1 VSEVQGNQLNTLLA
15 RVPAVERVM
24 SSLAVQPLLAEY
36 GRTQVL
42 AAVRTTLDAL
52 RCELQSAAAVQGE
65 SHGAATTLT
74 QTAAK
79 AAAQTAG
86 SDETQ
91 LATSLPTRA
100 TAQAE
105 TPTVSQGAGAPS
117 ADACD
122 ETHIAGQAAV
132 LLAQRAQSHLRTVF
146 NLTGTVLHTN
156 LGRALLPDEAV
167 SAVVEAMTRPANLEF
182 DLATG
187 SRGDRDDLID
197 DLICELTGAEAA
209 TVVNNNAAAVLLALS
224 TLASKKEV
232 IVSRGEL
239 VEIGGAFR
247 LPDIMSRAG
256 ARLREVGTTNRTHL
270 KDYEEAIGPRTAMLM
285 KVHCS
290 NYAISGFTKSVELNE
305 LAPLAQRNGLPV
317 GVDLGSGTL
326 VDLTQWGLPREPTVR
341 ETVAAGAD
349 LVTFSGDKLLGGPQ
363 AGLIVG
369 RAELIRKIKKHPLKR
384 ALRVGKLT
392 LAALEPVLRLYQAP
406 EFLRERL
413 TTLRL
418 LTRPAAEMRAF
429 AERVLPVLQRALGE
443 NFTVSAEPMFSQI
456 GSGALPVEQ
465 LPSYG
470 LVVRH
475 TTGKRNG
482 RALMKLEKALRELPR
497 PVIGRIADDALRLD
511 LRCLEAADEA
521 AFLAQCEEVHA

>member
-1 VSEVQGNQLNTLLA
+1 MSEVSGHELNALLA
-15 RVPAVERVM
+15 RVPSVERVM
-24 SSLAVQPLLAEY
+24 SSAALEPCINAY

-42 AAVRTTLDAL
+42 AAVRTTLDAWRNSVL
-52 RCELQSAAAVQGE
+52 AGVAD
-65 SHGAATTLT
+65 AATTPATLDEARI
-74 QTAAK
+74 AAEV
-79 AAAQTAG
+79 ARM
-86 SDETQ
+86 
-91 LATSLPTRA
+91 LA
-100 TAQAE
+100 E
-105 TPTVSQGAGAPS
+105 
-117 ADACD
+117 
-122 ETHIAGQAAV
+122 
-132 LLAQRAQSHLRTVF
+132 RAQSRLRTVF

-167 SAVVEAMTRPANLEF
+167 RAVVDALTRPANLEF

-187 SRGDRDDLID
+187 RRGDRDDLID
-197 DLICELTGAEAA
+197 GLICELTGAEAA
-209 TVVNNNAAAVLLALS
+209 TVVNNNAAAVLLTLS
-224 TLASKKEV
+224 ALASKKEV

-247 LPDIMSRAG
+247 IPDIMSRAG

-270 KDYEEAIGPRTAMLM
+270 KDYQEAIGPRTAMLM

-290 NYAISGFTKSVELNE
+290 NYAISGFTKTVELQE
-305 LAPLAQRNGLPV
+305 LVPLARKHGLPV
-317 GVDLGSGTL
+317 AVDLGSGTL
-326 VDLTQWGLPREPTVR
+326 VDLAQWGLPREPTVR

-369 RAELIRKIKKHPLKR
+369 RKELIGKIRKHPLKR

-418 LTRPAAEMRAF
+418 LTRPSEDTRAA
-429 AERVLPVLQRALGE
+429 AERVLPVLQQALGDRYAV
-443 NFTVSAEPMFSQI
+443 TAEPMFSQI
-456 GSGALPVEQ
+456 GSGALPVDQ

-470 LVVRH
+470 LVVRNAS
-475 TTGKRNG
+475 GKRSG
-482 RALMKLEKALRELPR
+482 SALQKLEKALRGLPR
-497 PVIGRIADDALRLD
+497 PVIGRVADDAVRLD
-511 LRCLEAADEA
+511 LRCLEADDEA
-521 AFLAQCEEVHA
+521 VFVAQCQELRA

>member
-1 VSEVQGNQLNTLLA
+1 LNALLA
-15 RVPAVERVM
+15 RVPSVERVM
-24 SSLAVQPLLAEY
+24 SSSALEPCIDAY

-42 AAVRTTLDAL
+42 AAVRATLDAWRNSVL
-52 RCELQSAAAVQGE
+52 AGVAD
-65 SHGAATTLT
+65 AATTPATLDEARI
-74 QTAAK
+74 AAEI
-79 AAAQTAG
+79 ARM
-86 SDETQ
+86 
-91 LATSLPTRA
+91 LA
-100 TAQAE
+100 E
-105 TPTVSQGAGAPS
+105 
-117 ADACD
+117 
-122 ETHIAGQAAV
+122 
-132 LLAQRAQSHLRTVF
+132 RAQGRLRTVF

-167 SAVVEAMTRPANLEF
+167 RAVVDALTRPANLEF

-187 SRGDRDDLID
+187 RRGDRDDLID
-197 DLICELTGAEAA
+197 GLICELTGAEAA
-209 TVVNNNAAAVLLALS
+209 TVVNNNAAAVLLTLS
-224 TLASKKEV
+224 ALASKKEV

-247 LPDIMSRAG
+247 IPDIMSRAG

-270 KDYEEAIGPRTAMLM
+270 KDYQEAIGPRTAMLM

-290 NYAISGFTKSVELNE
+290 NYAISGFTKAVDLQELV
-305 LAPLAQRNGLPV
+305 PLAREHGLPV
-317 GVDLGSGTL
+317 AVDLGSGTL
-326 VDLTQWGLPREPTVR
+326 VDLAQWGLPREPTVR

-369 RAELIRKIKKHPLKR
+369 RKELIGRIRKHPLKR

-418 LTRPAAEMRAF
+418 LTRPSEDTRAA
-429 AERVLPVLQRALGE
+429 AERVLPVLQQALGDRY
-443 NFTVSAEPMFSQI
+443 TVTAEPMFSQI
-456 GSGALPVEQ
+456 GSGALPVDQ

-470 LVVRH
+470 LVVRSAS
-475 TTGKRNG
+475 GKRSG
-482 RALMKLEKALRELPR
+482 SALQKLEKALRELPR
-497 PVIGRIADDALRLD
+497 PVIGRVADDAVRLD

-521 AFLAQCEEVHA
+521 VFVAQCQELRA